1 MGFDKNQN
9 AGPYSNNGFRKN
21 PNSSHLDFIEG
32 EEVEFV
38 GQSEKTK
45 NKRGIPNG
53 TIGTILDK
61 SRMKNKNMKTSRS
74 QLFVDFG
81 KHGCRILRKE
91 LLRYPDEHEDLLED
105 LVDTQGSS
113 QGFQNYMKEMVRKEK
128 NRELNELL
136 IMVDENEKVPAENI
150 RKFNNKVNSIHKK
163 INDNLERNKLL
174 KQDMINQTLEN
185 RDNRKKYREWR
196 KEFLD
201 EKYLELQSKI
211 HELQSSPEYKQK
223 RELRKKL
230 TSEIEELTNK
240 YDPTNESLTK
250 VEFMKSCVES
260 DKESDKEP
268 EKLYNY
274 QKDKDIV
281 RLKYLKSELNKVQL
295 YLKESTKDV
304 QKYTSYMD
312 NGSRQY
318 IPQVS
323 DKTDYLKYLH
333 YHYEGGKDYKYEEL
347 KPSSEYKV
355 DSTFSV
361 KMDDDIKLFQW
372 GLNPQDVHW

>member
-61 SRMKNKNMKTSRS
+61 STMKNKNMKTSRS

-81 KHGCRILRKE
+81 KHGYRIVRKE
-91 LLRYPDEHEDLLED
+91 LLRYPDEHEELLED
-105 LVDTQGSS
+105 LVDMQGSN
-113 QGFQNYMKEMVRKEK
+113 QGFQDYIREMVRKEK

-136 IMVDENEKVPAENI
+136 LMVDENDKVPTENI
-150 RKFNNKVNSIHKK
+150 REFNDKINAIHKK
-163 INDNLERNKLL
+163 INDNLEKNNLL
-174 KQDMINQTLEN
+174 KQEKINSTLEN
-185 RDNRKKYREWR
+185 RENQKKYREWR

-201 EKYLELQSKI
+201 KKYLELQSKI
-211 HELQSSPEYKQK
+211 HELQSSPEFKQK

-230 TSEIEELTNK
+230 ISEIEELTNR
-240 YDPTNESLTK
+240 YIPTNEPLTK
-250 VEFMKSCVES
+250 AEFMRTCVES
-260 DKESDKEP
+260 EKEP

-274 QKDKDIV
+274 KKDKDVV
-281 RLKYLKSELNKVQL
+281 RVKYLKNELNKVQL

-312 NGSRQY
+312 SGSRQY
-318 IPQVS
+318 IPLVS

-333 YHYEGGKDYKYEEL
+333 YHYEDGKDYKYEEVI
-347 KPSSEYKV
+347 PSREYKV
-355 DSTFSV
+355 DPTFSV

>member
-32 EEVEFV
+32 EEVEFI

-45 NKRGIPNG
+45 HKRGIPNG

-61 SRMKNKNMKTSRS
+61 SRMKNKKMKTSRS
-74 QLFVDFG
+74 QLFIDFG
-81 KHGCRILRKE
+81 KHGCRIVRKE
-91 LLRYPDEHEDLLED
+91 LLRYPYEHEELLED

-113 QGFQNYMKEMVRKEK
+113 QGIQNYIKEMSRKQK
-128 NRELNELL
+128 NRELDELL
-136 IMVDENEKVPAENI
+136 LITDENEDIPIENI
-150 RKFNNKVNSIHKK
+150 RNFNKRVNTIHKK
-163 INDNLERNKLL
+163 INDNLEKKKLL
-174 KQDMINQTLEN
+174 KQDKINSTLEN
-185 RDNRKKYREWR
+185 RENIKKYREWR

-201 EKYLELQSKI
+201 QKYLDLQTKI

-260 DKESDKEP
+260 DKESDKDP

-281 RLKYLKSELNKVQL
+281 RLKYLKNELNKVQL
-295 YLKESTKDV
+295 YLRESTKDV

-318 IPQVS
+318 IHDVS

-347 KPSSEYKV
+347 KPSREYKV
-355 DSTFSV
+355 DSTINLE
-361 KMDDDIKLFQW
+361 MDDDIKLFQW
-372 GLNPQDVHW
+372 GLNPQDVL

>member
-45 NKRGIPNG
+45 HKKGIPNG

-81 KHGCRILRKE
+81 KYGCRIVRKE
-91 LLRYPDEHEDLLED
+91 LLRYPDEHEELLED

-113 QGFQNYMKEMVRKEK
+113 QGFQNYIKEMSRKKK

-136 IMVDENEKVPAENI
+136 LMVDENDEVPTENI
-150 RKFNNKVNSIHKK
+150 REFNKKVNTIHKI
-163 INDNLERNKLL
+163 INDNLERKKLL

-260 DKESDKEP
+260 DKEP

-274 QKDKDIV
+274 QKDRDIV

-318 IPQVS
+318 IPIVS
-323 DKTDYLKYLH
+323 DRTDYLKYLH
-333 YHYEGGKDYKYEEL
+333 YHYKGGKEYRYEGV
-347 KPSSEYKV
+347 KPSREYKV
-355 DSTFSV
+355 DPNLNFE
-361 KMDDDIKLFQW
+361 KDNDIKLFQW

>member
-21 PNSSHLDFIEG
+21 PNSSHLDFIDG

-61 SRMKNKNMKTSRS
+61 STMKNKNMKTSRS

-81 KHGCRILRKE
+81 KHGCRIVRKE
-91 LLRYPDEHEDLLED
+91 LIRYPDEHEELLED
-105 LVDTQGSS
+105 LVDMQGSN
-113 QGFQNYMKEMVRKEK
+113 QGFQDYIREMVRKEK

-136 IMVDENEKVPAENI
+136 LMVDENDKVPTENI
-150 RKFNNKVNSIHKK
+150 REFNDNVNAIHKK
-163 INDNLERNKLL
+163 INDNLEKKKLL
-174 KQDMINQTLEN
+174 KQDEINSTLEN
-185 RDNRKKYREWR
+185 RDNRKKYRGWR

-211 HELQSSPEYKQK
+211 HELQSSPEFKQK

-240 YDPTNESLTK
+240 YMPANESLTK
-250 VEFMKSCVES
+250 VEFMNSCVES
-260 DKESDKEP
+260 EKES

-274 QKDKDIV
+274 KKDKDVV
-281 RLKYLKSELNKVQL
+281 RVKYLKNELNKVQL

-312 NGSRQY
+312 SGSRQY

-323 DKTDYLKYLH
+323 NSTDYLKYLH
-333 YHYEGGKDYKYEEL
+333 YHYEGGKDYNYEDV
-347 KPSSEYKV
+347 KPSREYKV
-355 DSTFSV
+355 DSTISL

-372 GLNPQDVHW
+372 GLNPQDIHW

>member
-9 AGPYSNNGFRKN
+9 AGPYSNDGFRKN
-21 PNSSHLDFIEG
+21 PTSSHLDFIEG
-32 EEVEFV
+32 EVVEFV

-45 NKRGIPNG
+45 NKRRIPNG

-61 SRMKNKNMKTSRS
+61 SKMKNKNMKTSRS

-81 KHGCRILRKE
+81 KHGCRIVRKE
-91 LLRYPDEHEDLLED
+91 LVRFPDEHEDLLEELID
-105 LVDTQGSS
+105 KQGSQ
-113 QGFQNYMKEMVRKEK
+113 QGFQDYVKEMIKKEK
-128 NRELNELL
+128 NRHLNELL
-136 IMVDENEKVPAENI
+136 FVVNEDDEVSLNNI
-150 RKFNNKVNSIHKK
+150 KGFNKKVNIIHKK
-163 INDNLERNKLL
+163 INDNLEKNKHL
-174 KQDMINQTLEN
+174 KQDKINSTLEN

-196 KEFLD
+196 KEFLN
-201 EKYLELQSKI
+201 EKYLELQSKV

-230 TSEIEELTNK
+230 TTKIDELINK
-240 YDPTNESLTK
+240 YDPTKEPLTK
-250 VEFMKSCVES
+250 AEFMKSCIET
-260 DKESDKEP
+260 DKDP

-274 QKDKDIV
+274 QKYNDVV
-281 RLKYLKSELNKVQL
+281 RLKYFKNELNKVQL

-333 YHYEGGKDYKYEEL
+333 YHYEGGKDYKYKEV
-347 KPSSEYKV
+347 KPSREYKV
-355 DSTFSV
+355 DPTNSL
-361 KMDDDIKLFQW
+361 KMDDDIKLFRW
-372 GLNPQDVHW
+372 GLNPQDVHF

>member
-45 NKRGIPNG
+45 HKKGIPNG
-53 TIGTILDK
+53 TIGTILNK

-81 KHGCRILRKE
+81 KYGCRIVRKE

-113 QGFQNYMKEMVRKEK
+113 QGLQDYMNEMSRKQK

-136 IMVDENEKVPAENI
+136 LMVDENDEVSSENI
-150 RKFNNKVNSIHKK
+150 REFNKKVNTIHKI
-163 INDNLERNKLL
+163 INDNLERKKLL

-185 RDNRKKYREWR
+185 RDNNKKYREWR

-230 TSEIEELTNK
+230 TTEIEELTNK

-250 VEFMKSCVES
+250 AEFMKSCV
-260 DKESDKEP
+260 DSDKEP

-274 QKDKDIV
+274 QKDKDVV
-281 RLKYLKSELNKVQL
+281 RLKYIKNELNKVQL

-312 NGSRQY
+312 SGSRQY

-323 DKTDYLKYLH
+323 DRTDYLKFLH
-333 YHYEGGKDYKYEEL
+333 YHYEGGKDYKYKDL
-347 KPSSEYKV
+347 KPSREYKV
-355 DSTFSV
+355 NPNLNFEKD
-361 KMDDDIKLFQW
+361 KDIKLFQW

>member
-21 PNSSHLDFIEG
+21 TNSSHLDFIEG

-45 NKRGIPNG
+45 HKRGIPNG

-61 SRMKNKNMKTSRS
+61 STMKNKNMKTSRS

-81 KHGCRILRKE
+81 KHGCRIVRKE
-91 LLRYPDEHEDLLED
+91 LLRYPDEHEELLEG
-105 LVDTQGSS
+105 LVDIQGSS
-113 QGFQNYMKEMVRKEK
+113 QGFQNYIKEMKRKQK
-128 NRELNELL
+128 NRELDELL
-136 IMVDENEKVPAENI
+136 LIVDENEEVPVENI
-150 RKFNNKVNSIHKK
+150 REFNKKVNTIHKK
-163 INDNLERNKLL
+163 INDNLEKKKLL
-174 KQDMINQTLEN
+174 KQEKINSTLEN
-185 RDNRKKYREWR
+185 RDSRKKYREWR

-201 EKYLELQSKI
+201 QKYLDLQTKI

-250 VEFMKSCVES
+250 AEFMRSCIES
-260 DKESDKEP
+260 DKES

-274 QKDKDIV
+274 QKDKDVV
-281 RLKYLKSELNKVQL
+281 RLKYLKNELNKIQI

-312 NGSRQY
+312 NLSRQY

-333 YHYEGGKDYKYEEL
+333 YHYEGGTEYKYAGV
-347 KPSSEYKV
+347 KPSREYKV
-355 DSTFSV
+355 DPTVSF
-361 KMDDDIKLFQW
+361 KQDKDIKLFQW